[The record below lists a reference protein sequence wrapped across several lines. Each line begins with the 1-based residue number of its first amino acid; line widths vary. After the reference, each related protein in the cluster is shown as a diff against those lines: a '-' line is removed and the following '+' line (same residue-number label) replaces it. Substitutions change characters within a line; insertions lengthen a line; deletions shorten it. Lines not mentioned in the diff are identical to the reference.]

1 MKTEGT
7 INEKQS
13 RGTGN
18 IGHIRHMI
26 NINKTKNTIGEMSN
40 GIIKLFGQMYLYCRW
55 YILRQWISQT
65 KIKGKYRDARYHE
78 LYISG
83 KTYKQ

>member
-18 IGHIRHMI
+18 IGHTRHRI
-26 NINKTKNTIGEMSN
+26 NINKTKNTIGDMSN
-40 GIIKLFGQMYLYCRW
+40 GIIKLFGQMYLYCR
-55 YILRQWISQT
+55 
-65 KIKGKYRDARYHE
+65 
-78 LYISG
+78 
-83 KTYKQ
+83 